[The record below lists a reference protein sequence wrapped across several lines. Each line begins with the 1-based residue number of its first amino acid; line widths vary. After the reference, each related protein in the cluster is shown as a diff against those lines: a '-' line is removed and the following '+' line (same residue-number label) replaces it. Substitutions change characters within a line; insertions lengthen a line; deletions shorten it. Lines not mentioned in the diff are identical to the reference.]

1 MFKKKRKIVFVI
13 TARASLP
20 RIRTVISSCKKD
32 KSLLVSIVVAASMI
46 SNKYGN
52 VHDKLK
58 NFGFDYD
65 WLINS
70 LHDDERISSQ
80 PKTTGNMICEL
91 ATFFENSK
99 PDAVVTI
106 ADRYETIATAIA
118 SSYMNIPL
126 IHILGGEVTGNIDE
140 KVRHSITKLA
150 DFHFVSNKDSYERVL
165 KMGENKQN
173 IFNTGCPSIDV
184 AKESKL
190 IKLHDIKLN
199 GVGPKIDLRDPY
211 VVVLQ
216 HSDTNR
222 FEQSRHDVN
231 ILLKAIKKLNCQVIW
246 FWPNPD
252 AGTSSLAEGIR
263 SFRELDDV
271 ENIHFLKHLDDMK
284 FLKLI
289 GNSKCLI
296 GNSSVGIRECA
307 YLGVPVVNIGFRQEN
322 RLRSHN
328 VHNVDLDSEKIYI
341 EIIKQIK
348 IGKYKSS
355 LIYGTGGSGKKIA
368 KKLSEIKLT
377 FKKQIVY

>member
-1 MFKKKRKIVFVI
+1 MLKKRKIEFVI

-20 RIRTVISSCKKD
+20 RIRTVISACKRD
-32 KSLLVSIVVAASMI
+32 KSLSVLVVVAASMI
-46 SNKYGN
+46 SNKYGH
-52 VHDKLK
+52 VYDRLT

-70 LHDDERISSQ
+70 LYDDERISSQ

-91 ATFFENSK
+91 ATFFENQN

-140 KVRHSITKLA
+140 KVRHSITKLS
-150 DFHFVSNKDSYERVL
+150 DFHFVSNKDSFNRVIKL
-165 KMGENKQN
+165 GENKQN

-184 AKESKL
+184 AKESKK
-190 IKLHDIKLN
+190 IKLSDINLN
-199 GVGPKIDLRDPY
+199 GVGPKIDLLKPY

-222 FEQSRHDVN
+222 FSQSRKDIN
-231 ILLKAIKKLNCQVIW
+231 ILLKAVKKLKCQIIW

-252 AGTSSLAEGIR
+252 AGTASLAEGIR
-263 SFRELDDV
+263 SFRELANV
-271 ENIHFLKHLDDMK
+271 KNIHFLKHLDDMK

-289 GNSKCLI
+289 GNSRCLV

-322 RLRSHN
+322 RLRACN
-328 VHNVDLDSEKIYI
+328 VRDVDLNSENIYI
-341 EIIKQIK
+341 EIVKQLK
-348 IGKYKSS
+348 VGKYKSS
-355 LIYGTGGSGKKIA
+355 LLYGGGGSGNIIA
-368 KKLSEIKLT
+368 KKLSKIKLT

>member
-1 MFKKKRKIVFVI
+1 MLKKKRKIVFVI

-32 KSLLVSIVVAASMI
+32 KSMAILVVVAASMI
-46 SNKYGN
+46 SNKYGH
-52 VHDKLK
+52 VHDRLK
-58 NFGFDYD
+58 SFGLDYD

-91 ATFFENSK
+91 ATFFENEK

-106 ADRYETIATAIA
+106 ADRYETIATAVA
-118 SSYMNIPL
+118 SSFMNIPL

-140 KVRHSITKLA
+140 KVRHSITKLS

-165 KMGENKQN
+165 KMGEKKQN

-184 AKESKL
+184 AKESKK
-190 IKLHDIKLN
+190 IKLSNIKLN
-199 GVGPKIDLRDPY
+199 GVGPKIDLKKPY

-222 FEQSRHDVN
+222 FHESRNDINV
-231 ILLKAIKKLNCQVIW
+231 LFKAIKRLKCQIIW

-252 AGTSSLAEGIR
+252 AGTASLAEGIR
-263 SFRELDDV
+263 SFRELDDLD
-271 ENIHFLKHLDDMK
+271 NIHFLKHLDDMK

-307 YLGVPVVNIGFRQEN
+307 FLGVPVVNIGFRQEN
-322 RLRSHN
+322 RLRADN
-328 VHNVDLDSEKIYI
+328 VHDVDLNTENIYI
-341 EIIKQIK
+341 EIVKQLK
-348 IGKYKSS
+348 VGKYKPS
-355 LIYGTGGSGKKIA
+355 LIYGEGGSGKRIA